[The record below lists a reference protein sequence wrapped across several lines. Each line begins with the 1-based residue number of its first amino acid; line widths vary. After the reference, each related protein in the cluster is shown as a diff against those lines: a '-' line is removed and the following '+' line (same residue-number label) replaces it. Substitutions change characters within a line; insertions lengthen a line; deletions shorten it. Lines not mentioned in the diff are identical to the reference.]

1 MTHLPNFGSQ
11 RRDERLGHYGNSD
24 GTVLVSLLSF
34 RRKCRLRLATHLD
47 CPQLALLLH
56 HQLVCRIVMPK
67 LRSIPWSN

>member
-1 MTHLPNFGSQ
+1 MTHLPDFGSQ
-11 RRDERLGHYGNSD
+11 RRDERLGHYGDSD
-24 GTVLVSLLSF
+24 GTVVGCLLSF

-47 CPQLALLLH
+47 CPQLALLFH